1 MKLKEF
7 LENIQE
13 MIKEDP
19 SLLELDVITS
29 KDAEGNGYE
38 EVYWSPSPGVY
49 DSDENEFVP
58 SNSEDFEEEHE
69 YTKEDINA
77 ICIN

>member
-1 MKLKEF
+1 MGIRDTL
-7 LENIQE
+7 IT
-13 MIKEDP
+13 
-19 SLLELDVITS
+19 LELDVITS

-38 EVYWSPSPGVY
+38 LVYYSPSPGVY
-49 DSDENEFVP
+49 DSEDRGFLA
-58 SNSEDFEEEHE
+58 SDSEDFEEEYE

>member
-7 LENIQE
+7 LENIQR
-13 MIKEDP
+13 MVKEDP

-38 EVYWSPSPGVY
+38 EVYYSPSTGVY
-49 DSDENEFVP
+49 DSEEWEFVP
-58 SNSEDFEEEHE
+58 SDSEDFEEEWG
-69 YTKEDINA
+69 YTKEDINT